1 MQYKHP
7 ELSYYIS
14 TDYSEFDTSK
24 MIKWLSED
32 AYWSTGV
39 PFEVMDRGF
48 SNSLAFGV
56 FEASGN
62 LVGIARMITD
72 RATFAYLADVYM
84 DPDHRGKGLGE
95 WLMEIIMAHPNLQE
109 LRRMMLATS
118 DAHGLYEK
126 FGFSKISKT
135 DERLMEIVRPD
146 IYKND

>member
-1 MQYKHP
+1 MRYSHP
-7 ELSYYIS
+7 NLPYFIS

-39 PFEVMDRGF
+39 PFDVMDRGF
-48 SNSLAFGV
+48 KNSLAFGV
-56 FEASGN
+56 FDVEGD

-72 RATFAYLADVYM
+72 KASFAYLADVYLERS
-84 DPDHRGKGLGE
+84 HRGKGLGQ
-95 WLMEIIMAHPNLQE
+95 WLVEVIMAHPDLQN

-126 FGFSKISKT
+126 FGFTKISKT
-135 DERLMEIVRPD
+135 DDRLMEIVRPN
-146 IYKND
+146 IYKSD